1 MPSDRCR
8 VPQFSTSHII
18 YKDAVFT
25 HQGPQPTDLES
36 NLVGPKINLVSLNQH
51 QSRTEKKASECLP
64 PSQVQFCEILVSI
77 VCVRVCETE
86 KENQV
91 VFLTMGQYSYCR

>member
-51 QSRTEKKASECLP
+51 FLKIRAEQKRKHQNSQECYDLCDNML
-64 PSQVQFCEILVSI
+64 S
-77 VCVRVCETE
+77 T
-86 KENQV
+86 
-91 VFLTMGQYSYCR
+91 VFELFEDKLLNNVTT